1 MVSSEPEKMH
11 YPSQCGIN
19 PSAMHKIQTFTDR
32 QPLIDKDSWYT
43 LSLEKGKMIHFY
55 IEKVMPYYINTSGP
69 LKWKIRKES
78 RVFY

>member
-43 LSLEKGKMIHFY
+43 LSLEKGENDTFLHREGYALLYKYKWSIKM
-55 IEKVMPYYINTSGP
+55 ED
-69 LKWKIRKES
+69 
-78 RVFY
+78 